1 MLFESARDERWESTN
16 DRDHY
21 VISVEFETKSSDMA
35 KIATPDPPSDNFSH
49 IPESRVLV
57 FSDYVYEDGELKG
70 SRRPVRFGRTGEIR
84 RWFMVRFASVIG
96 IPTVGRS
103 TSLSS
108 VKLAQKNGI
117 WSLGEGFISML
128 AGTTHSSP
136 AESFG
141 GNDDSCISKI
151 HVVYLLRWTSNCF
164 WHGTLSR
171 TSTSLISEVASSKH
185 GATYSSVFSN
195 DGAKASSLYLCTY
208 ESLFSEDDKCL
219 HFTAG
224 SRARHKVSVLPVPA
238 SKPGSDKKLASPF
251 KPTDKHTTSAIQP
264 LPGGRLL
271 EKLNGK
277 SLDAGEEFY
286 FDGAEMKI
294 QGWISK
300 LRGYSKNNRKAFG
313 KMDDLTDTIK
323 EDWGGKPL
331 VDLRRGWQY
340 ILDNYL
346 RIDSDCAV
354 ATGGDYG
361 GYATKYFFALIP
373 RDRDKDV
380 PSWIQRNP
388 GYGFGLKALVCRDRV
403 FDSQYGEYSTV
414 EHYFFNHESGG
425 QPWKDKIREL
435 TRRFSLSSRVHKWS
449 TPELTI
455 HGSRGYRLPE
465 ADGIAAFHA
474 LQQQGVPSRLAIFPD
489 ENHLVLNHGNSLK
502 RHHEVFRWL
511 NQFAGKDNTNRK

>member
-1 MLFESARDERWESTN
+1 
-16 DRDHY
+16 
-21 VISVEFETKSSDMA
+21 MA

-195 DGAKASSLYLCTY
+195 DD
-208 ESLFSEDDKCL
+208 ESYKLMPIWIGLQPLSMHFSEDDKCL

-286 FDGAEMKI
+286 FD
-294 QGWISK
+294 
-300 LRGYSKNNRKAFG
+300 
-313 KMDDLTDTIK
+313 DLTDTIK

-346 RIDSDCAV
+346 RTDSDCAV
-354 ATGGDYG
+354 ATGDDYG

-414 EHYFFNHESGG
+414 EHYFFNHESSG
-425 QPWKDKIREL
+425 QPWKDKTREL
-435 TRRFSLSSRVHKWS
+435 TRRSSPSIHVHKWS

-455 HGSRGYRLPE
+455 HGSKGYHLPE

-474 LQQQGVPSRLAIFPD
+474 LKQQGVPCRLAIFPH
-489 ENHLVLNHGNSLK
+489 ENHWVLNHGNSLK
-502 RHHEVFRWL
+502 WHHEVFRWL
-511 NQFAGKDNTNRK
+511 NQFAGNDNANRKRLD